1 MVQAVIAPSILA
13 ADFGD
18 LAKDAQRVIDLGADT
33 LHVDIM
39 DGHFVP
45 NMSIGA
51 PVVKSLRKHMPN
63 VFLDCHLMVSEPEK
77 WVQDFASAGANMYTF
92 HVEAHA
98 DPAALI
104 SKIKAA
110 GMKAGVAVKPGTPVE
125 QVLPFAD
132 KADMIL
138 IMTVEP
144 GFGGQSFMP
153 SVMPKVKAL
162 REKFPNLDIQVD
174 GGLGLGDTIETAATA
189 GANVIVAGTSV
200 FAAKDPKFVIAG
212 LRDAV
217 NSKY

>member
-1 MVQAVIAPSILA
+1 MPVAIIAPSILA

-18 LAKDAQRVIDLGADT
+18 LARDAQRVIDLGADT

-51 PVVKSLRKHMPN
+51 PVVKALRKHMPS

-77 WVQDFASAGANMYTF
+77 WVKDFASAGANMYTF

-98 DPAALI
+98 DPSSLI
-104 SKIKAA
+104 DTIHAA
-110 GMKAGVAVKPGTPVE
+110 GMKAGVAVKPGTSVDA
-125 QVLPFAD
+125 VLPFAE

-144 GFGGQSFMP
+144 GFGGQSFMS
-153 SVMPKVKAL
+153 SVMPKVKTL
-162 REKFPNLDIQVD
+162 REKFPNLNIQVD
-174 GGLGLGDTIETAATA
+174 GGLGLGDSIEAAALA

-200 FAAKDPKFVIAG
+200 FAAKDPKAVIAG
-212 LRDAV
+212 LRDSV
-217 NSKY
+217 NARN

>member
-1 MVQAVIAPSILA
+1 MPLAVIAPSILA

-18 LAKDAQRVIDLGADT
+18 LARDAQRVIDLGADT

-51 PVVKSLRKHMPN
+51 PVVKALRKHMPN
-63 VFLDCHLMVSEPEK
+63 VYLDCHLMVSEPEK
-77 WVQDFASAGANMYTF
+77 WVADFANAGANMFTF
-92 HVEAHA
+92 HVEAHS

-104 SKIKAA
+104 AKIKAA
-110 GMKAGVAVKPGTPVE
+110 GMKAGVAVKPGTTVE
-125 QVLPFAD
+125 QVLPFAGQ
-132 KADMIL
+132 ADMIL

-153 SVMPKVKAL
+153 AVMPKVKAL
-162 REKFPNLDIQVD
+162 REAFPALDIQVD
-174 GGLGLGDTIETAATA
+174 GGLGLGETIETAATA

-200 FAAKDPKFVIAG
+200 FAAKDPKAVIAG
-212 LRDAV
+212 LRDTV

>member
-1 MVQAVIAPSILA
+1 MPQAVIAPSILA

-18 LAKDAQRVIDLGADT
+18 LAADAQKVLDLGADT

-51 PVVKSLRKHMPN
+51 PVVKSLRKHMPK

-98 DPAALI
+98 NPAALI
-104 SKIKAA
+104 EKIHAA

-125 QVLPFAD
+125 AVLPFAD

-153 SVMPKVKAL
+153 SVMPKVKTL
-162 REKFPNLDIQVD
+162 REKYPNLDIQVD
-174 GGLGLGDTIETAATA
+174 GGLGLGETIETAATA

-200 FAAKDPKFVIAG
+200 FAAPDRKAVISG
-212 LRDAV
+212 LRQVV

>member
-1 MVQAVIAPSILA
+1 MPVKAVIAPSILS
-13 ADFGD
+13 ADFGA
-18 LAKDAQRVIDLGADT
+18 LAADASRVLDLGADT

-45 NMSIGA
+45 NMTIGA
-51 PVVKSLRKHMPN
+51 PVVASLRKHLPN
-63 VFLDCHLMVSEPEK
+63 AFLDCHLMVSEPER
-77 WVQDFASAGANMYTF
+77 WVQDFAKAGANNFTF

-104 SKIKAA
+104 DVIHAA

-125 QVLPFAD
+125 KVIPFAE

-144 GFGGQSFMP
+144 GFGGQSFMAG
-153 SVMPKVKAL
+153 VMPKVEVL
-162 REKFPNLDIQVD
+162 RKQFPDLNIEVD
-174 GGLGLGDTIETAATA
+174 GGLGLNTIEAAATA

-200 FAAKDPKFVIAG
+200 FGAKDPGAVIAG
-212 LRDAV
+212 LRAAV
-217 NSKY
+217 DSKY